1 MFVELMPL
9 LAGRTVMITVAREDE
24 KTLRV
29 NVLPTKSGDGENPAL
44 TTPLSYT
51 GTPEELDAE
60 LGPELAGYVEC
71 HRVLGSTLA
80 EVKAEMDAAAKA
92 AQEEAR
98 KKSEERKKKAE
109 KPADKPAEPVPST
122 VPTPP
127 APPATASLFGDSQ
140 PTAS

>member
-60 LGPELAGYVEC
+60 LGRELAGYVEC
-71 HRVLGSTLA
+71 HRALSSTLA
-80 EVKAEMDAAAKA
+80 AAKAEMDAAAKA
-92 AQEEAR
+92 AQEEA
-98 KKSEERKKKAE
+98 KKKAEERKKKSE
-109 KPADKPAEPVPST
+109 KPTDKPVDPVPSI
-122 VPTPP
+122 VPTSP
-127 APPATASLFGDSQ
+127 APAATASLFGDSQ